1 MLFFKKP
8 FFMLAK
14 DQALVWACNKKKF
27 KIFMQQCPKYF
38 LIKTHNELK
47 GTGIFNWNLSY

>member
-1 MLFFKKP
+1 MLFEKP

-14 DQALVWACNKKKF
+14 DQALVWACNKKKL

-47 GTGIFNWNLSY
+47 GTGIF